1 MKRSFI
7 ALGICTALFCSCVL
21 EDGTESRHKAS
32 NMEYYTWE
40 MFIHNVI
47 VPTEKV
53 NALMLLDDY
62 IAASEEERQ
71 SDAFAWHRE
80 NISNEEE
87 NIFHINN
94 LGKVNT
100 RGKRFRDADPC
111 WEVGYEGA
119 TEYVR
124 AGEDSWTFTSTEY
137 MEDLN
142 TTVTYIGKDDN
153 GDNTFKV
160 EAYMTDKA
168 PASRFSEKVINAVIF
183 TMGDCM
189 TITNP
194 LPHDGSY
201 LDNMP
206 EGSGAFRIET
216 DADGEPLDW
225 MEIYYS
231 RNSGELKFGCSLTPI
246 ELY

>member
-1 MKRSFI
+1 M
-7 ALGICTALFCSCVL
+7 L
-21 EDGTESRHKAS
+21 DGGTDSRHDETRMKKYA
-32 NMEYYTWE
+32 WD
-40 MFIHNVI
+40 MFVYNVI
-47 VPTEKV
+47 VPAEKT
-53 NALMLLDDY
+53 NALMMLDDY
-62 IAASEEERQ
+62 IAASEEERE

-80 NISNEEE
+80 NISIEEE
-87 NIFHINN
+87 NIFHIKN
-94 LGKVNT
+94 LGEVNT

-111 WEVGYEGA
+111 WQVGYEGA

-124 AGEDSWTFTSTEY
+124 AGEDSWTFTNTEY
-137 MEDLN
+137 MENLN

-183 TMGDCM
+183 TMGDGM

-194 LPHDGSY
+194 LPHSSVY
-201 LDNMP
+201 QMSAAP

-216 DADGEPLDW
+216 DSDGEPLDW

-231 RNSGELKFGCSLTPI
+231 RNSGELKFGCSLTPV